1 MPGRTRRAA
10 SDYGRPSLRGGRPFC
25 CRSDGL
31 LSGCCIGMEAGIPL
45 RGRCRFPGWKRYCGC
60 PVRRGLFPPQSLS
73 FAVSS
78 LLHRGLFSQLRPFF
92 RRGHHRSAVVFASLL
107 PGDAAE
113 QGRPERSASV
123 NGTAASRC
131 GETAVCGSGSG
142 RKRCP
147 PGMEANG
154 ACLQSAVRGAVHRRG
169 LRRCG
174 ACRSAPRW
182 AIRRRFRP

>member
-10 SDYGRPSLRGGRPFC
+10 SDYGRPPFGAAALFVAGRTVYCRAVASEWRWAFLLGGGVASR
-25 CRSDGL
+25 DGTGTAAG
-31 LSGCCIGMEAGIPL
+31 LSAAV
-45 RGRCRFPGWKRYCGC
+45 FF
-60 PVRRGLFPPQSLS
+60 RRSLS
-73 FAVSS
+73 PS
-78 LLHRGLFSQLRPFF
+78 LWVLFSQLRPFF

-113 QGRPERSASV
+113 QGRPERGASD
-123 NGTAASRC
+123 NGTAASPLR
-131 GETAVCGSGSG
+131 GDGRVQLGQRAVHL
-142 RKRCP
+142 RHP